1 MILKNG
7 FGCVSVWLWLGGLAG
22 KREETMITRDDITV
36 SRNPNSIT
44 VSAMIGGYR
53 EKTQYIFVD
62 EEEAITDFLT
72 THNEGV

>member
-1 MILKNG
+1 
-7 FGCVSVWLWLGGLAG
+7 
-22 KREETMITRDDITV
+22 MITRDDITV

-44 VSAMIGGYR
+44 VSAMVGNYR

-62 EEEAITDFLT
+62 EEEAIADFLT